1 MILVV
6 GATGLVGGEVCRRL
20 VANGERVRALV
31 RTTSDPTK
39 VGMLEA
45 LGVEISRGDLRER
58 ATLDAA
64 CRDMSAVV
72 ATASSMPFS
81 YQPGENDIRT
91 TDLDGVSA
99 LIEAAKL
106 AGVRRVVYTSLSGN
120 LELVFPLRN
129 TKRAIETRLI
139 ESGLDYTVLRPSFF
153 MEVWLSP
160 VVGFD
165 PELGNVT
172 VYGDGTRPISWI
184 SAPDV
189 AEFAARSAI
198 AGGPS
203 ATLELGGPEPLT
215 PKEVVRVFERIS
227 GRTFDITHVPQEA
240 LLIRQTMATDEMEQ
254 SFAGLMRCYAQGD
267 VIDMGRTLRA
277 VPVELTSV
285 KTYAEQVLGRLPI
298 PTI

>member
-227 GRTFDITHVPQEA
+227 GRTFDIAHVPQEA

-285 KTYAEQVLGRLPI
+285 EAYAEQVLGRLPI